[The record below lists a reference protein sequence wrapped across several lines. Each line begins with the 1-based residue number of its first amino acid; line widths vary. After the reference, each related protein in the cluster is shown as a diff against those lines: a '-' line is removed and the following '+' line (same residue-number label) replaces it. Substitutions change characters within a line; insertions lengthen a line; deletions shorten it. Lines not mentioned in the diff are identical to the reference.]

1 MHLCTAYIA
10 LGGDSNNVIHRG
22 PLDAV
27 SWPEIGLLQFLH
39 GEQSV
44 YNCEVCGE
52 VQVRPADE
60 KARLIGIYGDVVEA
74 VYPGRAP
81 ALEMEMPGADVP
93 KPVKPEKRI
102 AGQREAAV

>member
-1 MHLCTAYIA
+1 MHLVTAFIA
-10 LGGDSNNVIHRG
+10 LGGDHNNIVHRG
-22 PLDAV
+22 PREPV
-27 SWPEIGLLQFLH
+27 SWPEVGLLQFIH

-52 VQVRPADE
+52 VEVRPAVE
-60 KARLIGIYGDVVEA
+60 KSRLASIYGDVVEA

-81 ALEMEMPGADVP
+81 ALEMEMPGAEVP
-93 KPVKPEKRI
+93 KPTKPDKRI